1 LLGNEIDRTEKR
13 RMYHKMIKWLRQ
25 SKLINAATTGERQEI
40 HKMENQTI
48 TIEEVITLSDSLAA
62 LPKDANQGQLA
73 EAIANASLIQ
83 IAAVSNHGERILG
96 SAERAVAAWFN
107 TEFPLSVT
115 NINWF
120 EVEHRDGS
128 EMGKTIAPAKKE
140 LYATWKS
147 SNPSV
152 KYGRTRNYG
161 RELAAPILMGMIA
174 ALPEDEREAAYKNN
188 DLVDPSLAPV
198 EEAEG
203 TTTTSRNKDLYER
216 SVVELGKLYRALNAA
231 DNDAVI
237 KAHAKGQQL
246 QDALVDI
253 TKALKTLG
261 APTEDADLVKYMK
274 AVANR

>member
-1 LLGNEIDRTEKR
+1 
-13 RMYHKMIKWLRQ
+13 MYHKMIKWLRQ

-107 TEFPLSVT
+107 EQFPLSVT
-115 NINWF
+115 NANWF

-128 EMGKTIAPAKKE
+128 DMGKTIAPAKKE
-140 LYATWKS
+140 LYAAWKS

-174 ALPEDEREAAYKNN
+174 ALPEDERAEAYKDNN
-188 DLVDPSLAPV
+188 LVDPSLAPV
-198 EEAEG
+198 EEAET

-231 DNDAVI
+231 DNDAII
-237 KAHAKGQQL
+237 KAHVKGKEL
-246 QDALVDI
+246 QNALVDV
-253 TKALKTLG
+253 TNALKSLG
-261 APTEDADLVKYMK
+261 APTEDADLKDFME
-274 AVANR
+274 AVARR